1 MLKGGY
7 ILSEVKT
14 PIIGNV
20 HSTESFGSVD
30 GPGIRF
36 ISFMQG
42 CRLRCQFCHNPDTW
56 NRRGGTPYTPQELFD
71 EAIQY
76 RSFWGNSG
84 GVTVSGGEPL
94 LQIEF
99 LIEYFKICKAHG
111 VHTTI
116 DTCGAPF
123 TLEEPFRSQFEEL
136 MKYTDLFLFD
146 IKHIDPKG
154 HVKLTGVRNE
164 NIMQMAELLSELNIP
179 VWIRH
184 VLVPTRTDYDEY
196 LIRLGD
202 YVETLSNVRKFE
214 VLPYHKLGVYKY
226 EALGIKYRLEGVEPP
241 TTERVENAKRLL
253 RTERYKGYLD
263 D

>member
-1 MLKGGY
+1 MTETKVDTIGY
-7 ILSEVKT
+7 
-14 PIIGNV
+14 V

-36 ISFMQG
+36 ISFLQG

-56 NRRGGTPYTPQELFD
+56 KINAGKPYTPQQLFD
-71 EAIQY
+71 EAIKY
-76 RSFWGNSG
+76 RSFWGNNG

-99 LIEYFKICKAHG
+99 IIEYFKLCKTAG

-123 TLEEPFRSQFEEL
+123 TYEEPFFSQFQEL
-136 MKYTDLFLFD
+136 MKYTDLLLFD
-146 IKHIDPKG
+146 IKHIDPEG
-154 HVKLTGVRNE
+154 HLKLTGASNE
-164 NIMQMAELLSELNIP
+164 SVLQMAEYLNEIDKP
-179 VWIRH
+179 IWVRH

-202 YVETLSNVRKFE
+202 YVETLDNVQKFE
-214 VLPYHKLGVYKY
+214 ILPYHKLGVYKY
-226 EALGIKYRLEGVEPP
+226 EALGIPYRLKGVEPP
-241 TTERVENAKRLL
+241 TEERIANARQLL
-253 RTERYKGYLD
+253 RTENYKGYLT
-263 D
+263 